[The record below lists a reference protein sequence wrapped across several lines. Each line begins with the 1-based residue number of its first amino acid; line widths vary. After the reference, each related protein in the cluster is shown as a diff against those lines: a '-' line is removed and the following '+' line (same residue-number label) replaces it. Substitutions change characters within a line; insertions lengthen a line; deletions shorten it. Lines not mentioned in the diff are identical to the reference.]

1 VLAYASAVLSA
12 IAMVFIVMNIRA
24 GPLTSGVFIAA
35 ALLCLSLQH
44 AGIGSRERS
53 RDRDRDRVTSGV
65 RRRG

>member
-1 VLAYASAVLSA
+1 
-12 IAMVFIVMNIRA
+12 MNIRA

-53 RDRDRDRVTSGV
+53 RDRDRDRDRDRVTSGV